1 VTGITVEHDDPLSQ
15 LGALRTWPSKNDLLM
30 GVITVTAVTAAARI
44 RCESWNVDNA
54 MIRKAQKSAGA
65 FRKTNRPVRRFA
77 IITER
82 TLLFVGVV
90 LLAFFSAAHIHRAI
104 MLHISLEDFEKA
116 QHENL
121 SKSATEEAASARIT
135 GGQIEAPVHDAENAD
150 LENNIHTPVI
160 AVHHGGQVPLAILR
174 IPRIHLEVPVLGGTD
189 EITLNRGV
197 GQIAGTAAPGEKGN
211 IGIAGH
217 RDGFFR
223 NLKDISRGDVIE
235 LQTTSSSTTYVV
247 NRILITGAD
256 DASMLRSSDEQLL
269 TLVTCYPF
277 HFIGPAP
284 RRFVVQAS
292 LQ

>member
-1 VTGITVEHDDPLSQ
+1 
-15 LGALRTWPSKNDLLM
+15 
-30 GVITVTAVTAAARI
+30 
-44 RCESWNVDNA
+44 
-54 MIRKAQKSAGA
+54 MIKKPQGHAGA
-65 FRKTNRPVRRFA
+65 FSKTKRPVRRFA
-77 IITER
+77 IVTER
-82 TLLFVGVV
+82 ILLLAGGV
-90 LLAFFSAAHIHRAI
+90 LLAVFLGAHIHRAV
-104 MLHISLEDFEKA
+104 MLRIALHNFEKTRQEYSA
-116 QHENL
+116 R
-121 SKSATEEAASARIT
+121 SATDEAKPLSAMKEEAK
-135 GGQIEAPVHDAENAD
+135 
-150 LENNIHTPVI
+150 TPVRAI
-160 AVHHGGQVPLAILR
+160 ESPDSHASLSLTAIRHAGQVPLAILR

-223 NLKDISRGDVIE
+223 NLKDIGRGDLIE
-235 LQTTSSSTTYVV
+235 LQTTSSSATYVV

-256 DASMLRSSDEQLL
+256 DASVLRSSDEQLL

-292 LQ
+292 LK